1 MGKHGLG
8 CVQRVRASMGL
19 SSDLKA
25 ALAIAHDFGSDAVE
39 PEVVIEVAAFLANWF
54 PPVGD
59 NERRDWMEC
68 ATWVC
73 GQVGRV
79 L

>member
-19 SSDLKA
+19 
-25 ALAIAHDFGSDAVE
+25 IAHDFGSDAVE